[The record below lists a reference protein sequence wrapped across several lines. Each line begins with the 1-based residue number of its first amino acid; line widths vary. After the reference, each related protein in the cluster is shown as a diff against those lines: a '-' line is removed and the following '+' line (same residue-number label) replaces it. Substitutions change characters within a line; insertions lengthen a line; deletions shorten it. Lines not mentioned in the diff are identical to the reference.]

1 MYIKNSF
8 AVVVLLL
15 SSLAAFG
22 LTQPTAHSEPR
33 SPKAAPTMQP
43 LTTDVVYIIRHADT
57 QSGNNPDLSAEGVA
71 RVQSLVNILQDEQ
84 LSAVYVT
91 NTGRSIQTGTP
102 LAIADGI
109 STTVYSPFD
118 ADGVA
123 QTITSIPGSNA
134 TLVVAHSNTV
144 PLMITALG
152 GPLIE
157 DLEETEFDRLFAVT
171 LSNGRFIR
179 MQKLHY
185 E

>member
-1 MYIKNSF
+1 MRTNIPF
-8 AVVVLLL
+8 TLFVLLL
-15 SSLAAFG
+15 GTLAAFG
-22 LTQPTAHSEPR
+22 LTQPTAHSQPR

-43 LTTDVVYIIRHADT
+43 LTTDVIYIIRHADT

-71 RVQSLVNILQDEQ
+71 RVQSLANILQDEQ

-109 STTVYSPFD
+109 STTVYAPFD
-118 ADGVA
+118 AESVA
-123 QTITSIPGSNA
+123 HSITNIPGSST

-144 PLMITALG
+144 PLFITALG
-152 GPLIE
+152 GPLLK

-179 MQKLHY
+179 LQQLHY